1 MDVPYQD
8 RLKGHLS
15 RYKTG
20 VLGIADDG
28 IWSRNGRPYSHI
40 LPAERKYE
48 NLLAPYREELCRY
61 LEVHP
66 EISLHSDFHHLNSS
80 QAMCLNL
87 FFPLVVDQASRK
99 ILTDA
104 LGDVD
109 GMAPGESWC
118 FEKVL
123 DAKENTNFDFLF
135 QTNAGATAFCE
146 IKLSENGFGTAK
158 NDDKHRDKLANIYCP
173 RLTGRVRPALLEED
187 GFFPRYQLCR
197 NFSYLRESG
206 DLLFVVYPS
215 KNTVLTEQL
224 KDFLEFVNEEHREP
238 VKAVLLEDLVPRI
251 LALLPN
257 DASRLK
263 QHYRDFAEKY
273 LLP

>member
-8 RLKGHLS
+8 RLKCHLS
-15 RYKTG
+15 RYKAE

-28 IWSRNGRPYSHI
+28 IWSRNRRPYSHI

-48 NLLAPYREELCRY
+48 NLLAPYREDLCRY
-61 LEVHP
+61 LAAHR
-66 EISLHSDFHHLNSS
+66 EISLHPDFHHLNSS
-80 QAMCLNL
+80 QAMCFNL
-87 FFPLVVDQASRK
+87 FFPLAVDQAGRK

-104 LGDVD
+104 LGHAD

-123 DAKENTNFDFLF
+123 DPKENTSFDFLF
-135 QTNAGATAFCE
+135 QTNVGTATFCE
-146 IKLSENGFGTAK
+146 IKLSESGFGTAK
-158 NDDKHRDKLANIYCP
+158 NDAKHREKLTNTYRP
-173 RLTGRVRPALLEED
+173 RLSDRVSPVLLEE
-187 GFFPRYQLCR
+187 GEFFPRYQLCR
-197 NFSYLRESG
+197 NFSYVGELG

-224 KDFLEFVNEEHREP
+224 EDFLEFVNEEHRER

-257 DASRLK
+257 VATRLQ
-263 QHYRDFAEKY
+263 QHYRDFAQKY